1 MAKPR
6 KKYRPDPGRKWE
18 HPLCKQAEAAG
29 LERWKVK
36 HFQMMD
42 GYKDGEEVQRMLV
55 TLADVIA
62 PAIKSMEGWDDPDD
76 IGGVMSDAMDRL
88 LAMARNGYR
97 WDSSHLAEIKNA
109 VSCAI
114 QVTNGMPVIETA
126 KAVHWAR
133 QVTQQAMEAA

>member
-1 MAKPR
+1 MSKPR
-6 KKYRPDPGRKWE
+6 KKYRHDLGKKWE

-29 LERWKVK
+29 LEKWKVK
-36 HFQMMD
+36 HFQMID
-42 GYKDGEEVQRMLV
+42 AYRDGEEVQRMLV

-76 IGGVMSDAMDRL
+76 IGGVMSEAMDSL

-97 WDSSHLAEIKNA
+97 WDTSQTALIKDA
-109 VSCAI
+109 VSCAV
-114 QVTNGMPVIETA
+114 QVTNGMPVLEIA

>member
-1 MAKPR
+1 MSKPR
-6 KKYRPDPGRKWE
+6 KKYRHDPGKKWE

-29 LERWKVK
+29 LEKWKVK
-36 HFQMMD
+36 HFQMID
-42 GYKDGEEVQRMLV
+42 AYRDGEEVQRMLV

-76 IGGVMSDAMDRL
+76 IGGVMAQAMDSL

-97 WDSSHLAEIKNA
+97 WDVSQTALIKDA
-109 VSCAI
+109 VSCAV
-114 QVTNGMPVIETA
+114 QVTNGMPVLQIA

-133 QVTQQAMEAA
+133 QVTQHAMEAA